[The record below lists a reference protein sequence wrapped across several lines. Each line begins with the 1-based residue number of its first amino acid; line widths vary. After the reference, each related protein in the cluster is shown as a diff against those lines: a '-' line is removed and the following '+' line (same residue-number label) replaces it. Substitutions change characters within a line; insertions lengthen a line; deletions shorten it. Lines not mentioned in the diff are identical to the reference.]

1 MNYESTLIELLTNS
15 IKSFQAEAILFSGG
29 IDSGLIAILT
39 SKIRPVVN
47 VTAIFNIG
55 NDEKYSFLLSEKLG
69 MPYII
74 VRYDIEEAIV
84 ASREIVRILKT
95 FDHVEVRNDI
105 TLYIALKKCKEM
117 GIRKVMTGDGGDELF
132 AGYDFMIKMEKHQL
146 EKYINELYKQWFFS
160 SSIIGRE
167 LGIEVYHPFLRR
179 EIINFARNLPYEWK
193 VKRPYGKWILR
204 KLLDIMGFPE
214 IAWRNKEPIE
224 IGSGSYIITQMLL
237 KMLGDEAEKIEKEAL
252 GDGVKFWSK
261 EQIYFY
267 KLFKEMFG
275 PPPRAENGC
284 PYCGS
289 PLNQHKCKYCG
300 YVRRY
305 Y

>member
-1 MNYESTLIELLTNS
+1 MSYESILMELLMNS

-29 IDSGLIAILT
+29 IDSSLIAILT
-39 SKIRPVVN
+39 SKIRPVIY
-47 VTAIFNIG
+47 VTAIFNTG
-55 NDEKYSFLLSEKLG
+55 NDEKYSFILSKKLG
-69 MPYII
+69 VPCVV
-74 VRYDIEEAIV
+74 VRYDIEEAID
-84 ASREIVRILKT
+84 ASREIVRTFRT
-95 FDHVEVRNDI
+95 FDHVEIRNDI

-132 AGYDFMIKMEKHQL
+132 AGYDFMVRMEEHQL
-146 EKYINELYKQWFFS
+146 EKYINEFYGQWFFS
-160 SSIIGRE
+160 SSLIGRE
-167 LGIEVYHPFLRR
+167 LGIEVYHPFLRE
-179 EIINFARNLPYEWK
+179 EIINFARSLPYEWK

-204 KLLDIMGFPE
+204 KLLDAMGFPE

-224 IGSGSYIITQMLL
+224 MGSGSSIITQIFL
-237 KMLGDEAEKIEKEAL
+237 KMLGEEAEKIEKEAL
-252 GDGVKFWSK
+252 KDGVKFWSK

-289 PLNQHKCKYCG
+289 PLSQYKCKYCG